1 MALTRVRLSLGKV
14 SPISVTNLSPR
25 YSTSAQTEIPPIHKR
40 AIFSGSGILVTT
52 TLGLFLAVTAV
63 SFGEAKP
70 EAFTVDGVERQ
81 ALVYSN
87 SKPGST
93 ASAPVVFVFYGHG
106 GTAQYAARR
115 FRIHELWPEAVVVY
129 MQGIPG
135 VRGITDPDG
144 KLNGWQKAPGDVG
157 DGDLKFFD
165 AVLERIQKRYKT
177 DPNRV
182 YVLGHSNGG
191 RFVNVL
197 WNSRGDKLAA
207 LCSAAGPGGILIDK
221 SPPKSVFIIA
231 GEKDPLVPF
240 QTQQN
245 SILRA
250 RRLLKTDE
258 SKAKVNGL
266 ERTEPG
272 VNGSV
277 LVTYVHP
284 GGHEVPLEALPSVA
298 KFFPASCATVGFFV
312 RRERVAS
319 WKLVSRKDAKR
330 TCCLLEARLIL
341 YPPVSTSLISTLRT

>member
-1 MALTRVRLSLGKV
+1 MEESEGSVESNNGKLFFNTP
-14 SPISVTNLSPR
+14 SPMLVKNSSSASRHAASTPGNKNTNL
-25 YSTSAQTEIPPIHKR
+25 KR
-40 AIFSGSGILVTT
+40 IRITT
-52 TLGLFLAVTAV
+52 IAVLGLLLSISALAL
-63 SFGEAKP
+63 GQAKP
-70 EAFTVDGVERQ
+70 EGFTVDGVERQ
-81 ALVYSN
+81 ALLFPN
-87 SKPGST
+87 SKPAAAAG
-93 ASAPVVFVFYGHG
+93 APVVFVFHGHG

-135 VRGITDPDG
+135 VKGITDAEG
-144 KLNGWQKAPGDVG
+144 TRNGWQKAPGEVG
-157 DGDLKFFD
+157 DRDLKFFD
-165 AVLERIQKRYKT
+165 AALERVQKKYKT

-207 LCSAAGPGGILIDK
+207 LCSAAGPGGMLIDK
-221 SPPKSVFIIA
+221 AQPKPVFIIA

-250 RRLLKTDE
+250 RKLLKTDE

-272 VNGSV
+272 VNGSE
-277 LVTYVHP
+277 LVTYIHS
-284 GGHEVPLEALPSVA
+284 GGHEVPLEALPSVI
-298 KFFPASCATVGFFV
+298 GFFKRHV
-312 RRERVAS
+312 RQ
-319 WKLVSRKDAKR
+319 
-330 TCCLLEARLIL
+330 
-341 YPPVSTSLISTLRT
+341 

>member
-1 MALTRVRLSLGKV
+1 MNNFSSTCHLCDYSRVTPSYRRTAGRLQERGGFSSKV
-14 SPISVTNLSPR
+14 VLA
-25 YSTSAQTEIPPIHKR
+25 SA
-40 AIFSGSGILVTT
+40 A
-52 TLGLFLAVTAV
+52 LGLLFSFSALAR
-63 SFGEAKP
+63 GQAKP
-70 EAFTVDGVERQ
+70 EGFTVDGVERQ
-81 ALVYSN
+81 ALIFAN
-87 SKPGST
+87 SKPAAT
-93 ASAPVVFVFYGHG
+93 AGAPVVFVFHGHG

-135 VRGITDPDG
+135 VKGITDDEG
-144 KLNGWQKAPGDVG
+144 TRNGWQKAPGEVG
-157 DGDLKFFD
+157 DRDLKFFD
-165 AVLERIQKRYKT
+165 AALERIQKKYKT

-221 SPPKSVFIIA
+221 APPKSVFIIA

-272 VNGSV
+272 VNGSE
-277 LVTYVHP
+277 LVTYIHP
-284 GGHEVPLEALPSVA
+284 GGHEVPLEVLPSVIS
-298 KFFPASCATVGFFV
+298 FFKRHV
-312 RRERVAS
+312 RQ
-319 WKLVSRKDAKR
+319 
-330 TCCLLEARLIL
+330 
-341 YPPVSTSLISTLRT
+341 